1 MNKQAKL
8 SEHLASRTALAAEQ
22 KEDSLRKGLTTKS
35 VLDTA

>member
-1 MNKQAKL
+1 MKKQAKL

-22 KEDSLRKGLTTKS
+22 EEDTLHKGLTSKS